1 MNWVSFSDCVG
12 RGFSISTRSLAAL
25 VCGALLYTPPVSA
38 DPPIANLPQHMQLN
52 RANQERLRDIQQSP
66 ATEEEV
72 SEPVPYSVQR
82 QRDRQQ
88 QSEQRVLQESQR
100 RELLL
105 LNRRARTAEP
115 PYGPSRL
122 DGIGRQR
129 QFQLEQQHQLNRFR
143 MQSRGARGAPPVT
156 APTGVSRP
164 LPIPRALTR

>member
-1 MNWVSFSDCVG
+1 MNRVNFSDCVG
-12 RGFSISTRSLAAL
+12 RGFLISTGSLAAL
-25 VCGALLYTPPVSA
+25 MCGALLSASPVKA
-38 DPPIANLPQHMQLN
+38 DPPIASLPQLMQLN
-52 RANQERLRDIQQSP
+52 RANQERLRDIRQSP

-72 SEPVPYSVQR
+72 SEPVPYSVRR

-105 LNRRARTAEP
+105 LNRRARAAGP

>member
-1 MNWVSFSDCVG
+1 MN
-12 RGFSISTRSLAAL
+12 STASLAAL
-25 VCGALLYTPPVSA
+25 KCAALLSASPEKA
-38 DPPIANLPQHMQLN
+38 DPPIASLPQQMQLK

-72 SEPVPYSVQR
+72 SEPVPYSVRR

-105 LNRRARTAEP
+105 LNRRARAAGP

>member
-1 MNWVSFSDCVG
+1 MDRFHFSDCVG
-12 RGFSISTRSLAAL
+12 RGFSISTGSLAAL
-25 VCGALLYTPPVSA
+25 MCGALLSAPLVKA
-38 DPPIANLPQHMQLN
+38 DPPIASLPQQMQLD
-52 RANQERLRDIQQSP
+52 RANQQRLRDIQQSP

-115 PYGPSRL
+115 LMGPVDWTAS
-122 DGIGRQR
+122 DGSGS
-129 QFQLEQQHQLNRFR
+129 FN
-143 MQSRGARGAPPVT
+143 
-156 APTGVSRP
+156 
-164 LPIPRALTR
+164 

>member
-1 MNWVSFSDCVG
+1 
-12 RGFSISTRSLAAL
+12 
-25 VCGALLYTPPVSA
+25 
-38 DPPIANLPQHMQLN
+38 MQ
-52 RANQERLRDIQQSP
+52 QPP

-72 SEPVPYSVQR
+72 SDPVPYSVQR

-105 LNRRARTAEP
+105 LNRRARTAQP
-115 PYGPSRL
+115 PYRPSRL

-143 MQSRGARGAPPVT
+143 MQSRGTRGAPPVT

-164 LPIPRALTR
+164 LRIPRTLTR

>member
-1 MNWVSFSDCVG
+1 M
-12 RGFSISTRSLAAL
+12 
-25 VCGALLYTPPVSA
+25 CGALLSAPLVKA
-38 DPPIANLPQHMQLN
+38 DPPIASLPQLMQLN

-115 PYGPSRL
+115 RYGPSRL

-143 MQSRGARGAPPVT
+143 MQSRGARGAPPLT

>member
-1 MNWVSFSDCVG
+1 MNTVKYSDGVD

-25 VCGALLYTPPVSA
+25 ACAALLSAPAVKA
-38 DPPIANLPQHMQLN
+38 DPPIASLPQHMQLN
-52 RANQERLRDIQQSP
+52 RENQQRLRDIQESS
-66 ATEEEV
+66 AMEEEV
-72 SEPVPYSVQR
+72 LEPVPYSMQR

-88 QSEQRVLQESQR
+88 QIEQRLLQEGQR

-105 LNRRARTAEP
+105 LNRRARTAVP
-115 PYGPSRL
+115 PHRPSRL

-143 MQSRGARGAPPVT
+143 IQSYGARGVPPVS

-164 LPIPRALTR
+164 LPVPRTLTR

>member
-1 MNWVSFSDCVG
+1 M
-12 RGFSISTRSLAAL
+12 
-25 VCGALLYTPPVSA
+25 CGALLSAPLVKA
-38 DPPIANLPQHMQLN
+38 DPPIASLPQLMQLN

-66 ATEEEV
+66 ATEEQV

-143 MQSRGARGAPPVT
+143 MQSRGARGAPPLT